1 MHAFVNAC
9 PIPIQ
14 VFPPSIRLLRVCT
27 GFVLLQCANGGVI
40 RGILGEMVSQVDQCP
55 APSLNRKVR
64 KNYPPHLFVWQL
76 INICFDRFSCRYIFN
91 PISKDWP
98 FVRSGQLDAGP
109 ASLSFTK
116 GKAVINQSQHSIYP
130 LLYVI
135 IISRLHAKSTDNL
148 LSP

>member
-1 MHAFVNAC
+1 M
-9 PIPIQ
+9 
-14 VFPPSIRLLRVCT
+14 FPPSIRLLRVST
-27 GFVLLQCANGGVI
+27 GSVLLQCAYGGVI
-40 RGILGEMVSQVDQCP
+40 RGMLGEMVSQVDQCP

-98 FVRSGQLDAGP
+98 FVRSGQLDDGP

-116 GKAVINQSQHSIYP
+116 GKAVINQSQYSISP

>member
-1 MHAFVNAC
+1 MHVPFQYEC
-9 PIPIQ
+9 
-14 VFPPSIRLLRVCT
+14 FLLLSDCS
-27 GFVLLQCANGGVI
+27 GSPLGLYFYSVLMEESSEGWW
-40 RGILGEMVSQVDQCP
+40 EMVSQVDQCP

-98 FVRSGQLDAGP
+98 FVRCGQLDAGP

-116 GKAVINQSQHSIYP
+116 GKTVINQSQHSIYP
-130 LLYVI
+130 LLYMI
-135 IISRLHAKSTDNL
+135 TISRLHAKSTDNL